1 MNEKLLY
8 YLWQQQLTHK
18 PMMTTDQRELV
29 VVRVGQ
35 RNQNSGPDFLYAQLQ
50 LDKMTWAGHVEMHV
64 KSSDWY
70 THNHHIDKAYDNVI
84 LHVIWEED
92 MPVFT
97 SDDHPL
103 AAVVLRD
110 FVDKTLINRYEELST
125 SDLWIPCANRIKYID
140 RFKQMAFFDHLYV
153 ERLAQKTVVFQQWLD
168 QTANDW
174 ENVLFLA
181 LAKGFGLSVNGLAF
195 TAVAQSIPFSVIRK
209 TNDHEELEALLFGQA
224 EILKAEI
231 DDAYLEK
238 LQKIYRYLQHK
249 LQLKNVKEKVKFFK
263 MRPRGFPTIRLSQL
277 AQLYVRHSQL
287 LDKIVE
293 GDAQKNVEEVFRVGT
308 SDYWS
313 TQHVFGKS
321 HAKQNKVLTKSL
333 LDLLIINT
341 LIPFLFC
348 YYKAHGINK
357 TDELISWA
365 SSIQAEMNS
374 TIRAF
379 SSLGVHAT
387 SALDSQAL
395 LQLKSQYCEHKRC
408 LSCSF
413 GQEFIQT

>member
-103 AAVVLRD
+103 ATVVLRD

-195 TAVAQSIPFSVIRK
+195 AAVAQSIPFSVIRK
-209 TNDHEELEALLFGQA
+209 TTDHEELEALLFGQA

-238 LQKIYRYLQHK
+238 PQKIYRYLQHK
-249 LQLKNVKEKVKFFK
+249 LQLKNVKEKVKFFR